1 MVEFE
6 TITVKVRKETA
17 DRIRSIK
24 ADTGMEDG
32 EIIERFVMK
41 VSPTDSEI
49 APYVALQELAIVFS
63 ELKDDEASKA
73 MIETAIMLLCSMPI
87 SKNTVNAMFEKA
99 IERQKALLDR
109 IVITDEDEK
118 EILEIINNL

>member
-1 MVEFE
+1 MLEFE
-6 TITVKVRKETA
+6 NMTVRVRKETA
-17 DRIRSIK
+17 DRIRRIK

-63 ELKDDEASKA
+63 ELNEVDTGKA
-73 MIETAIMLLCSMPI
+73 MIDTMVLFLCSLPI
-87 SKNTVNAMFEKA
+87 NENIINAMYNKA
-99 IERQKALLDR
+99 IERQKTILER
-109 IVITDEDEK
+109 TIISDEDEK
-118 EILEIINNL
+118 KYLK